1 MATLPNTQ
9 LLTGTA
15 SAVWLIGAAV
25 AGHFLWSGVPWIVV
39 MLLAAMAELMVL
51 IVWLLGSTFHDP
63 AKRWDLPPNPAD
75 AQRGWRGVLGR
86 ARQRRRRAASCAR
99 KCCASP
105 PRPEVQQR
113 SNTVTLA
120 MPPPS
125 HMVCRP

>member
-86 ARQRRRRAASCAR
+86 ARHATQAAGRFMRQKVLR
-99 KCCASP
+99 KPAK
-105 PRPEVQQR
+105 
-113 SNTVTLA
+113 A
-120 MPPPS
+120 
-125 HMVCRP
+125 